1 MDFFYGDPREL
12 LSIAEWELVQ
22 VPFVSGL
29 FLHSILNHFLITLR
43 AFQIREYC
51 QSNVGDPACVDSP
64 WPFPRGFANY
74 FHPIDIGVQLMG
86 LYGVSGDI
94 TVSTVDRSPNSE
106 TTGQV
111 LAMWGMNLAKKG
123 KRLWHSMD
131 THHIMIPICI
141 MCRCSDFFLT
151 FYLIGTAGHKNQFN
165 RFTIWRSHFGAC
177 STILQCTTQNSVFN
191 SISEVHG
198 LLYKPNGY
206 VGWSVLVRNQK
217 IGH

>member
-1 MDFFYGDPREL
+1 MQTFSLVNDVSPDQIEQTLLLQRSTIPPPAVGASMDFFYGDPREL

-123 KRLWHSMD
+123 KRLWH
-131 THHIMIPICI
+131 
-141 MCRCSDFFLT
+141 
-151 FYLIGTAGHKNQFN
+151 
-165 RFTIWRSHFGAC
+165 
-177 STILQCTTQNSVFN
+177 
-191 SISEVHG
+191 
-198 LLYKPNGY
+198 
-206 VGWSVLVRNQK
+206 
-217 IGH
+217 